1 MSGSRAL
8 ILGCGYVG
16 LRLAAA
22 LGQAGMQVMGT
33 TRQRSRLPEIE
44 ATGASAALADVLE
57 PATLLPLAEWQPE
70 VVFDLV
76 RPQPTGAD
84 RYTTWGTRNVA
95 NCFREQPLQALVYL
109 SSTSVY
115 GRRDGEWTDE
125 DTPIDPSSPFGH
137 ARAEGEEL
145 YRELFRA
152 HGFPIR
158 ICRAPG
164 IYGPGRT
171 LRDRLE
177 NGAYT
182 RVDDD
187 NLWVSRIH
195 VDDLV
200 AGLIA
205 AWRVGVDGG
214 TYLLCDNEPVTG
226 REYAELT
233 ASLLSL
239 PLPPPVSREDIR
251 QELTQSAFER
261 RIAARRCNNR
271 RMREELRVALRY
283 PSVREGVPASLREE
297 GAI

>member
-1 MSGSRAL
+1 MSESKAL

-16 LRLAAA
+16 LRLACA
-22 LGQAGMQVMGT
+22 LVRSGTAVLAT
-33 TRQRSRLPEIE
+33 TRQEGRVPEIE
-44 ATGASAALADVLE
+44 ATGASAAIADVLD
-57 PATLLPLAEWQPE
+57 PATLQPLTDWQPD

-84 RYTTWGTRNVA
+84 RYTAWGTRNVA
-95 NCFREQPLQALVYL
+95 QCFSSQPLQALVYL

-125 DTPIDPSSPFGH
+125 DTPIDPSSPLGH
-137 ARAEGEEL
+137 ARVEAEEI

-152 HGFPIR
+152 QQFPVR
-158 ICRAPG
+158 ICRSPG

-177 NGAYT
+177 SGAYT
-182 RVDDD
+182 RVDDA

-233 ASLLSL
+233 AKLLSL

-261 RIAARRCNNR
+261 RISARRCSNR
-271 RMREELRVALRY
+271 RMREELRVAPRY
-283 PSVREGVPASLREE
+283 PSVREGIPASLREE